1 MCHARPVT
9 SEHATPTDS
18 GAAPD
23 LATLARVVARQRAE
37 IDRLR
42 DLATTAAVVERAKG
56 AVMALTGGSAE
67 AARETLVQRAKAER
81 RTLLEECWIT
91 LGTLAPPSGADR
103 APGLAGAP
111 APDPAGSD
119 GTAVPPAPLLA
130 DECLSDGCL
139 PDAASAALAG
149 LAEALAHVGSPRE
162 LVRCLRERLVPGLG
176 ADAVVLYARL
186 PSGGLELVGHAGI
199 DDAPAARW
207 QQVSPLSG
215 IPALEAL
222 RTGEPRWL
230 DDAGRAGGRWPPTG
244 EPSGREGSQAWLP
257 VSPGASAEACL
268 GVLRHDDR
276 PFTPGDRD
284 HLRAVARLCAGW
296 LRAFGGRPEPAG
308 TGAADAVRRVFD
320 ALPDAAVL
328 LTPVRASSGRVQDFR
343 VVAATPRAARFAG
356 GDGTDPA
363 GRRLLEWLSGT
374 VAEPLRQGCLRA
386 LATGEPYESEPFAH
400 RDVPD
405 CVAGP
410 AAHSVRAVPLGDGL
424 VLSWVRHDASDRQEQ
439 RLADLQRL
447 GDLGWANWNLVTHEA
462 AWSDQ
467 VFAIFGRDP
476 AHGPVALTALPGL
489 ALPDEMTALSRAVR
503 ELTREGRPCDVPFRT
518 RTPAGV
524 RHLRFVAEAVTDGE
538 DMPVEVHGFV
548 QDLTARRRAELAL
561 VESERAMLSQHDV
574 LLAER
579 TLAARLQDALLPLPR
594 RPVRPAGLRVEIA
607 YLPAQAGVQ
616 VGGDWFSAIELPD
629 GDALFVVG
637 DVAGHGVDAVATMA
651 QLRFTAK
658 GMVITGSSLTGAL
671 ARLNTLLLHSRGAHG
686 TASMILARY
695 SPARRRLVWAQ
706 AGHLP
711 PLLLRAGE
719 TRYLDRPKGILL
731 GASTTPVFA
740 EAECLLK
747 PGDRLLL
754 YTDGLVERPPDGI
767 DRGLERLARAAA
779 AHEADAAGTLEPL
792 LATLLPETELRDDVC
807 VLDIRVPNGQAPDG
821 PMPDGPARKP

>member
-1 MCHARPVT
+1 M
-9 SEHATPTDS
+9 SEHATPTDP

-23 LATLARVVARQRAE
+23 PAALARVVAGQRAE

-42 DLATTAAVVERAKG
+42 DLAATAAVEERARG

-67 AARETLVQRAKAER
+67 AARETLARRAKAER

-91 LGTLAPPSGADR
+91 LGALPPPPGADR
-103 APGLAGAP
+103 APAGP
-111 APDPAGSD
+111 G
-119 GTAVPPAPLLA
+119 GTAVPPAPH
-130 DECLSDGCL
+130 LSDDHLSEGRL
-139 PDAASAALAG
+139 PEGRPPDDAPAG
-149 LAEALAHVGSPRE
+149 LAEALVRVGSPQE
-162 LVRCLRERLVPGLG
+162 LARRLQERLAPGIG

-199 DDAPAARW
+199 DDALAARW

-222 RTGEPRWL
+222 RAGEPRWL
-230 DDAGRAGGRWPPTG
+230 DGAGRDGAGRDGERWPPDG
-244 EPSGREGSQAWLP
+244 DPSGRGGSQAWLP
-257 VSPGASAEACL
+257 VPPGASADACL
-268 GVLRHDDR
+268 GVLRHGGA
-276 PFTPGDRD
+276 PFTPGERD
-284 HLRAVARLCAGW
+284 HLRDVARLCAGW
-296 LRAFGGRPEPAG
+296 LRTFAGRPQSAG
-308 TGAADAVRRVFD
+308 TGAGVADAVQRVFD
-320 ALPDAAVL
+320 TLPVAAVL
-328 LTPVRASSGRVQDFR
+328 LTPVRASSGRIQDFR
-343 VVAATPRAARFAG
+343 VDAATPYAARFTG
-356 GDGTDPA
+356 GDDTDPV
-363 GRRLLEWLSGT
+363 GRRLLGSLPET
-374 VAEPLRQGCLRA
+374 VAGPLRQGCLRA

-400 RDVPD
+400 RAAPYG
-405 CVAGP
+405 AAEP
-410 AAHSVRAVPLGDGL
+410 ATHSVRAAPLGDGL
-424 VLSWVRHDASDRQEQ
+424 VLSWIRHDTSDRQEQ

-476 AHGPVALTALPGL
+476 ARGPVALTGLPGL
-489 ALPDEMTALSRAVR
+489 ALPDEAPALTRAVQA
-503 ELTREGRPCDVPFRT
+503 LTHEGRPCDVLFRT

-524 RHLRFVAEAVTDGE
+524 RHLRIVAEAVTDDDGAL
-538 DMPVEVHGFV
+538 VEVHGFV

-561 VESERAMLSQHDV
+561 VESERAMLTQHDV

-594 RPVRPAGLRVEIA
+594 QPVRPAGLRVEVA
-607 YLPAQAGVQ
+607 YLPAQTGVQ

-671 ARLNTLLLHSRGAHG
+671 ARLNTLLLHSSGAHG
-686 TASMILARY
+686 TASMVLARY
-695 SPARRRLVWAQ
+695 SPARRRLEWAQ

-711 PLLLRAGE
+711 PLLLRAGKA
-719 TRYLDRPKGILL
+719 RYLDRPKGILL
-731 GASTTPVFA
+731 GASATPVFA
-740 EAECLLK
+740 EAECLLE

-754 YTDGLVERPPDGI
+754 YTDGLVERPPESI
-767 DRGLERLARAAA
+767 DRGLERLARAATA
-779 AHEADAAGTLEPL
+779 RGAGPANALEPL
-792 LATLLPETELRDDVC
+792 LAALLPEAELRDDVC
-807 VLDIRVPNGQAPDG
+807 VLDIQVPDG
-821 PMPDGPARKP
+821 QVPEP